1 MKTEIIE
8 GSRTLVDAL
17 ADIIYCT
24 SIMNKSEEKEVMIKK
39 KKIVKEEFRIVI
51 SGNENC

>member
-1 MKTEIIE
+1 MMTEIIE
-8 GSRTLVDAL
+8 GSRTLVDVL

-24 SIMNKSEEKEVMIKK
+24 SIMEKSDEKVVMIK

-51 SGNENC
+51 GGNENC